1 MPHYTA
7 FFALIIIS
15 TAVLLTVF
23 IRKKDKRLVVLLF
36 FIIGMAYVLEYVVF
50 VLFESYEYDPDFMT
64 NEYFDNLFGSLTS
77 QTFAFP
83 IMAMVVA
90 AYQLKFRYIL
100 IISAMFMGIEELF
113 LHWDIYTHHWWKTIY
128 TGVLMTIGFSI
139 SKIWYVWLTERYMT
153 FVHYA
158 TFFLGMLAITST
170 IMFLLLAYFHNN
182 WFYTGWFASA
192 THDSVNATMIYV
204 CIVTILLV
212 WSVVKEFFIG
222 AGIIIAGLRI
232 VDILLI
238 HYGILLVSITTS
250 LVLFTLLQA
259 GVFILSV
266 MLQNFI
272 MKNCYGTS
280 KKDVAFPAKNY

>member
-1 MPHYTA
+1 M
-7 FFALIIIS
+7 
-15 TAVLLTVF
+15 
-23 IRKKDKRLVVLLF
+23 LF

-50 VLFESYEYDPDFMT
+50 VLFESYDYDPDFMT

-77 QTFAFP
+77 QAFAFP

-100 IISAMFMGIEELF
+100 FISSMFMGIEELF

-139 SKIWYVWLTERYMT
+139 SKVWYVWLTERYMT

-170 IMFLLLAYFHNN
+170 IMFMLLAYFHNN

-212 WSVVKEFFIG
+212 WSIAQEFFYWSWNDYSG
-222 AGIIIAGLRI
+222 AAYSRYFADSLWGFAGIYYHFTCSFYAFTSRCINSERYASKLYYEKLLWDEQKRRCVSSEELLR
-232 VDILLI
+232 
-238 HYGILLVSITTS
+238 
-250 LVLFTLLQA
+250 
-259 GVFILSV
+259 
-266 MLQNFI
+266 
-272 MKNCYGTS
+272 
-280 KKDVAFPAKNY
+280 

>member
-7 FFALIIIS
+7 FFTLIIIS
-15 TAVLLTVF
+15 TAVLLTVC
-23 IRKKDKRLVVLLF
+23 IRKKDKKLVVLLF
-36 FIIGMAYVLEYVVF
+36 FTIGMAYVLEYVVF
-50 VLFESYEYDPDFMT
+50 VLFESYDYDHDFMT
-64 NEYFDNLFGSLTS
+64 S
-77 QTFAFP
+77 QAFAFP
-83 IMAMVVA
+83 IMAMVVG

-113 LHWDIYTHHWWKTIY
+113 LHWDIYEHHWWKTVY

-170 IMFLLLAYFHNN
+170 IMFMLLAYFHNN

-212 WSVVKEFFIG
+212 WSVVNEFFIG
-222 AGIIIAGLRI
+222 AGMIIAGLRI

-238 HYGILLVSITTS
+238 HYGVLLVSITTS
-250 LVLFTLLQA
+250 LVFFTLLQA
-259 GVFILSV
+259 GAFILSV
-266 MLQNFI
+266 MFQNFI

>member
-15 TAVLLTVF
+15 TAVLLAVF
-23 IRKKDKRLVVLLF
+23 IRKKDKKLVVLLF

-83 IMAMVVA
+83 IMATVVA

-100 IISAMFMGIEELF
+100 LISAMFMGIEELF

-212 WSVVKEFFIG
+212 WSVVNEFFIG
-222 AGIIIAGLRI
+222 AGMIIAGLRI

-259 GVFILSV
+259 GTFILSV
-266 MLQNFI
+266 MLQHFI